1 MILIRVIT
9 ANLCYRVPIGSDK
22 EIHASSTVHDKEA
35 TSNSMMTSEMN
46 QIDSIS
52 LEQLTDEEEDEVYF
66 DDGKPYHIQNNYS
79 VVNGAFKLVL
89 IVNNELKMTKGMVA
103 LWPYILNHKHAVI

>member
-1 MILIRVIT
+1 MFPT
-9 ANLCYRVPIGSDK
+9 GSDK

-35 TSNSMMTSEMN
+35 ASNSMMTSEMN
-46 QIDSIS
+46 HIDSTS

-89 IVNNELKMTKGMVA
+89 IVNNELKMTKGIVA
-103 LWPYILNHKHAVI
+103 AVYT

>member
-1 MILIRVIT
+1 M
-9 ANLCYRVPIGSDK
+9 
-22 EIHASSTVHDKEA
+22 HDKEA
-35 TSNSMMTSEMN
+35 ASNSMMTSEMN

-52 LEQLTDEEEDEVYF
+52 LEQLTDEEEDDVYF

-89 IVNNELKMTKGMVA
+89 IVNNELKMTKGMGITISMH
-103 LWPYILNHKHAVI
+103 LYRSQCTPSC